1 MEPDEEEVGTGGTP
15 ENGADRAARIRRNI
29 ARFKMGIAK
38 KTNTREQLDQ
48 YLTTEKVTPAQD
60 GERTFGDK
68 VEDVRSVLLK
78 GVPLGNRARAGFEG
92 MAALAGIPGNEMP
105 EQSLASQKARIAR
118 MEEANPLTS
127 MALEMASGSALPL
140 GPLKAAAG
148 SKFLARVASAVGNLV
163 IGGAAQ
169 GANAADLSNGNLGTG
184 ATTGAATALGIGG
197 LLHGLG
203 AAGGKI
209 AGAVSKRGG
218 QKQAMQ
224 QIDDLT
230 ASTGTLAALREA
242 LTTRRA
248 AGGDPMAFEMLGDR
262 GESAL
267 RAATNAPLSSGGK
280 IARDA
285 FAERSG
291 RVLPRSES
299 AIREATGIG
308 KLGPERVVDEME
320 AYRIQNAAP
329 LLQMA
334 RREAGAI
341 EAAPAEAASR
351 MAAMERQAGQKA
363 LPAPGQ
369 SVVAKATLPDV
380 VQTGGGKLDLNTM
393 SHDDIESVTS
403 DLLYSAEGD
412 IRQSGRR
419 NYKLEDIVDD
429 FTTYLKKNQGE
440 HGTLRNALD
449 AFLSDEQIRGKSA
462 KALRIALPDDALFEA
477 PVMGAR
483 NAPTLEQAAAFDF
496 TAPNKPFPTA
506 AEQPIQSTRPGE
518 ANYRELN
525 YTKPRPVELKA
536 ANDVN
541 VRRAADADI
550 VPPTQGPDVANRF
563 AQQEEAG
570 RIALDDPHVQMQLK
584 SLYGQDSRLAQQDP
598 SSYPVLEKMYR
609 EMNREWRQLK
619 ARGEDTGQYWHAL
632 NTARGKVNTALDA
645 KSPDFSKF
653 NKQWSGDSKELES
666 YALGRGFRENSP
678 ETIAKMLGVGKTV
691 EGYDVIPEAFRAGV
705 AQDLLGLLQSKA
717 ASPSLAGV
725 ASAKNP
731 LGALNNAQLDQK
743 LEAALGDKYRTMI
756 PTFREILREE
766 AAKQR
771 VMGGSNTARKLAD
784 ETGDPILGTLGAM
797 ASAAGGGLGFG
808 GEAALRR
815 GLISG
820 AKQAFERS
828 GMGNVGKMATA
839 RASAL
844 TSRGP
849 ELDALLQ
856 SLEQRRA
863 TNSVPRPTAV
873 PVGNR
878 GLLAYLSNLVG
889 GNAST
894 DDRQRQP

>member
-1 MEPDEEEVGTGGTP
+1 MEPDEQEVGTTDAAP
-15 ENGADRAARIRRNI
+15 ENDADRAARIRRNI

-38 KTNTREQLDQ
+38 KTNTREQLDH
-48 YLTTEKVTPAQD
+48 YLTTEKVTPPQD
-60 GERTFGDK
+60 DKRTFGDTA
-68 VEDVRSVLLK
+68 EDVRSVFLK

-105 EQSLASQKARIAR
+105 EQSLASQKARIAQ
-118 MEEANPLTS
+118 MEATHPLTS
-127 MALEMASGSALPL
+127 MALEMTSGSALPL
-140 GPLKAAAG
+140 GPLKNAAAG
-148 SKFLARVASAVGNLV
+148 SKFLARVAPAVGNLV
-163 IGGAAQ
+163 LGGAAQ
-169 GANAADLSNGNLGTG
+169 GANAADLSDGNVGTG
-184 ATTGAATALGIGG
+184 ATSGAATALGVGG
-197 LLHGLG
+197 VLHGLG

-230 ASTGTLAALREA
+230 ASTGTLAALRDA

-299 AIREATGIG
+299 AVREATGIG

-369 SVVAKATLPDV
+369 SAVAKAGLENDLANVVATQDYTPETIYKMTRGKRGLGRTRDV
-380 VQTGGGKLDLNTM
+380 
-393 SHDDIESVTS
+393 
-403 DLLYSAEGD
+403 
-412 IRQSGRR
+412 
-419 NYKLEDIVDD
+419 LEDVARALESDPTLSVEEALTSAMDTDAARDAHYAGKHIIRAARMLGVPESRAAEMLKFD
-429 FTTYLKKNQGE
+429 FEPLPRVT
-440 HGTLRNALD
+440 GTP
-449 AFLSDEQIRGKSA
+449 K
-462 KALRIALPDDALFEA
+462 
-477 PVMGAR
+477 
-483 NAPTLEQAAAFDF
+483 TLEQAAAYDF
-496 TAPNKPFPTA
+496 TAPNKPFPSA

-518 ANYRELN
+518 PNYRELN
-525 YTKPRPVELKA
+525 YTKPRPVEVKA

-541 VRRAADADI
+541 VRRAAGADI

-645 KSPDFSKF
+645 KSPEFSKF

-666 YALGRGFRENSP
+666 YALGRGFRDNSP

-705 AQDLLGLLQSKA
+705 AQDLLGLLQSKS

-743 LEAALGDKYRTMI
+743 LAAALGDKYRTMI

-808 GEAALRR
+808 AEAAVRR
-815 GLISG
+815 GLIGG

-863 TNSVPRPTAV
+863 TNSVLRPTAV

-894 DDRQRQP
+894 DNRQRQP